1 MPLAQS
7 FSLLV
12 LGQGKTGLDVVSWA
26 LPHMG
31 ERVESVTVYGGATSA
46 ENDTTRAL
54 SEQGVRFVYGTEDV
68 EGRYDVCVASPGIS
82 EFSAFFAS
90 AREHAVSI
98 MGEPEF
104 AFRLSP
110 EHWIGI
116 TGTNGKTTTT
126 SLTDHLL
133 KASGMASV
141 SVGNIGDPS
150 ISKVDGRPS
159 DEWFCAELSSYQLAT
174 TSELHPR
181 VGILLNITPDHLAWH
196 RTHENYA
203 LAKLKLF
210 QNMSG
215 DDLAV
220 IDGEDAGIAEFF
232 DRIDADDKRI
242 CRVAFD
248 DPQGEDAAFVRDDRL
263 VVRLKGI
270 EHVLASVGELN
281 ISGHHNVINAL
292 CASTAALA
300 VGADVDAVCQGLR
313 TFMPLEHRVE
323 PCGEIEGVR
332 YYNDSKATNTDAVEK
347 ALTAFPHDDVIL
359 LLGGHDKGTP
369 LEEFAQNVMG
379 HARAVVCFGEARQR
393 FMEAMD
399 AADVDGDVDI
409 ACADHLRDALDVARS
424 LASRG
429 DVVLFSPACSSFD
442 EFSGYEERGRAF
454 KSYLEEIRSSLK
466 SREE

>member
-12 LGQGKTGLDVVSWA
+12 LGQGKTGLDVVAWA
-26 LPHMG
+26 LPHLG
-31 ERVESVTVYGGATSA
+31 ERVESVTVYGGATSS
-46 ENDTTRAL
+46 ENGTTRAL
-54 SEQGVRFVYGTEDV
+54 AEQGVRFVYGTEDV
-68 EGRYDVCVASPGIS
+68 EGSYDVCVSSPGIS
-82 EFSAFFAS
+82 EFSAFYVS
-90 AREHAVSI
+90 AREHTSSI

-104 AFRLSP
+104 AYRLSP
-110 EHWIGI
+110 ERWIGI

-133 KASGMASV
+133 RASDMASAA
-141 SVGNIGDPS
+141 VGNIGDPS

-174 TSELHPR
+174 TSELRPR

-203 LAKLKLF
+203 LAKIKLF
-210 QNMSG
+210 QNMAG
-215 DDLAV
+215 DDLVV
-220 IDGEDAGIAEFF
+220 IDAEDAGIAEFA
-232 DRIDADDKRI
+232 DRIVVPGKRI

-248 DPQGEDAAFVRDDRL
+248 DPQSEDAAFVRDGRL
-263 VVRLKGI
+263 VVRLAGA
-270 EHVLASVGELN
+270 EQVLVDIGELH

-300 VGADVDAVCQGLR
+300 VGADADKVRCGLR

-347 ALTAFPHDDVIL
+347 ALTAFPDDDVIL

-369 LEEFAQNVMG
+369 LEEFAQNVMT
-379 HARAVVCFGEARQR
+379 HARAVVCFGEARER

-454 KSYLEEIRSSLK
+454 KSYLDEIRSSLAAH
-466 SREE
+466 RE